1 MGMINMKV
9 INRNRSKPRYS
20 IMDWLPLS
28 PLILFALGFQLI
40 PVISIIISSFNSKH
54 GYTLN
59 NYERAFTPMI
69 LNAFKNSIQLS
80 TTTAT
85 LGVIIGAFVAYAI
98 ISSPNKFIQNALI
111 ALADV
116 TTNFGGAPL
125 AFAFIIILGSTGVI
139 TILLKELGINLYPK
153 FRIYSISGLTI
164 AYLYFQIP
172 LMIMLILPSLLGLKK
187 ELWEAAINLGA
198 TTFQYWWY
206 IALPTLAPALLSSFF
221 ILFVN
226 SFGAYATAWTLTGP
240 DVNLITVQIAAL
252 IRGEVQLEIELA
264 DALSVVS
271 MCITLIGV
279 IGYLSLARR
288 SRRALS

>member
-1 MGMINMKV
+1 MTVKIVDRINKKNHKKWV
-9 INRNRSKPRYS
+9 V
-20 IMDWLPLS
+20 DWLPLL
-28 PLILFALGFQLI
+28 PLILFAFGFQVI
-40 PVISIIISSFNSKH
+40 PIVSVIGSSFTSKQ
-54 GYTLN
+54 GLTMT

-69 LNAFKNSIQLS
+69 INAFRNSIRLS
-80 TTTAT
+80 STTAT
-85 LGVIIGAFVAYAI
+85 FGVILGAFVAYAI
-98 ISSPNKFIQNALI
+98 ISSPNKFVQNALV

-125 AFAFIIILGSTGVI
+125 AFAFIIVLGSTGVI
-139 TILLKELGINLYPK
+139 TIILQKLGISLYPT
-153 FRIYSISGLTI
+153 FRIYSIAGLTI

-198 TTFQYWWY
+198 NTFQYWRLV
-206 IALPTLAPALLSSFF
+206 ALPTITPALLSSFF

-271 MCITLIGV
+271 MSITLLGV
-279 IGYLSLARR
+279 GVYLLLTKKARR
-288 SRRALS
+288 SQI